1 MEDFVRS
8 SAQRLSMRKGIFTAV
23 LIFATGF
30 SATTFAQTPPVDTS
44 SFIRTPPAPHTPRIN
59 GPHVYGERP
68 GRPFFY
74 HLPVTGDRPMTF
86 SADRLPAGLTLDAAI
101 GNITG
106 SVATSGTYAVKFTA
120 KNALGESSRTISFV
134 VGPLICLTPP
144 MGWNSWNC
152 FNVAIDETK
161 IRGAADAMVKT
172 GLIDHGWTYIN
183 MDDRWEG
190 KRDAQGR
197 IQSSAGFPD
206 MKGMVNYIHGLGLKV
221 GLYSSPGPFTCA
233 GAPGSYRHENQ
244 DARTW
249 AHWGIDYMKYDWCS
263 YQENEILAR
272 AKGFAK
278 ALPADAA
285 QIMKL
290 AHEQYNNTVA
300 WRKAGDLQGD
310 AQHVARQKL
319 EAENRDLNDQIEKLY
334 DHCPYPL
341 HGEINTETDKAP
353 YRIMRAAL
361 DRVNRDIVY
370 SFCQYGIG
378 DVQTWGAEIGG
389 NTWRV
394 TGDISPTWPSIQEH
408 GFELNPDLAKWANP
422 GHWNDPDMLEVG
434 NGDLTPDENYTHMT
448 QWCMLAAPLLIGCD
462 MPKMSP
468 FIVSLFSNDEVLAV
482 NQDQLG
488 KQGTLLK
495 RDAAAKT
502 EVWVKPLVGGSMAV
516 ALYNRSDV
524 PADVS
529 VAASEL
535 PGYGPAGAFV
545 RDLWREKD
553 LGAIGEKLTVRVA
566 PHGAELF
573 RISPVKLSGAGDFP

>member
-1 MEDFVRS
+1 MIRAKIGVTI
-8 SAQRLSMRKGIFTAV
+8 LIMRTNFIAAV
-23 LIFATGF
+23 LIFAAAVST
-30 SATTFAQTPPVDTS
+30 SIRAQTPPVDAS
-44 SFIRTPPAPHTPRIN
+44 AFIRTPPAPHTPRIN

-86 SADRLPAGLTLDAAI
+86 KAENLPTGLTLDPMM

-106 SVATSGTYAVKFTA
+106 SVATAGTYDVKFTA
-120 KNALGESSRTISFV
+120 KNAQGVTTQTITFAI
-134 VGPLICLTPP
+134 GPLICLTPP
-144 MGWNSWNC
+144 LGWNSWNC
-152 FNVAIDETK
+152 FNVGIDETK
-161 IRGAADAMVKT
+161 IRAAAEAMVKT

-190 KRDAQGR
+190 QRDAQGR

-206 MKGMVNYIHGLGLKV
+206 MKGMVDYIHGLGLKV

-233 GAPGSYRHENQ
+233 GAPGSYQHEDQ
-244 DARTW
+244 DAQVW
-249 AHWGIDYMKYDWCS
+249 ADWGIDYMKYDWCS
-263 YQENEILAR
+263 YQENEILRR
-272 AKGFAK
+272 AEGFEK

-285 QIMKL
+285 AIKAL
-290 AHEQYNNTVA
+290 AQQQYDNTVA
-300 WRKAGDLQGD
+300 WRLAGDLHGD
-310 AQHVARQKL
+310 AQHQARQKL
-319 EAENRDLNDQIEKLY
+319 EAANNVLNDQIEKLY

-341 HGEINTETDKAP
+341 HAEINTETDKAP
-353 YRIMRAAL
+353 YRIMRASL
-361 DRVNRDIVY
+361 DKVNRDILY
-370 SFCQYGIG
+370 SFCQYGMG

-394 TGDISPTWPSIQEH
+394 TGDIGPNWPSIQEH

-422 GHWNDPDMLEVG
+422 GHWNDPDMLEIG

-462 MPKMSP
+462 MTKMSP

-482 NQDQLG
+482 NQDSLG

-495 RDAAAKT
+495 RDKTAKT
-502 EVWVKPLVGGSMAV
+502 EVWIKPLEDESIAV
-516 ALYNRSDV
+516 ALYNRSDA

-529 VAASEL
+529 VAAAEL
-535 PGYGPAGAFV
+535 PLYGPASAFV
-545 RDLWREKD
+545 RDLWRQKD
-553 LGAIGEKLTVRVA
+553 LGVIGARLTAHVA
-566 PHGAELF
+566 PHGAELY
-573 RISPVKLSGAGDFP
+573 RIEPVKAATTAGTKP